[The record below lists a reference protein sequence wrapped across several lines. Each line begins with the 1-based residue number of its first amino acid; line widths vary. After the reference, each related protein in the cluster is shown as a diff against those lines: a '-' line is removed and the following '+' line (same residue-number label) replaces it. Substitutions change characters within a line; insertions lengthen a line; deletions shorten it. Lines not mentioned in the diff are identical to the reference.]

1 MTRQLVLVRHGQSLW
16 NVERRVQGQSGSGLS
31 SVGREQAARTA
42 AAVALA
48 HPDAVLW
55 ASDLERCVETAAP
68 FVEALGVEPTFEP
81 GLRERDFA
89 DWSGRL
95 VSEIAE
101 GWPDL
106 YDRWRAG
113 EDVVG
118 EVGGETSDALAV
130 RVATTLHR
138 LLDASDPERTVV
150 CVTHGGPVWYGTHQ
164 LVGLP
169 RGSLGAVGNASITR
183 LEIAGTAARLG
194 SWNEVSHLPPQL
206 RSSLP
211 PTGHARAVAAPPVGR

>member
-1 MTRQLVLVRHGQSLW
+1 VTRQLVLVRHGQSLW

-31 SVGREQAARTA
+31 DTGREQAARTA
-42 AAVALA
+42 AVVAAA

-55 ASDLERCVETAAP
+55 ASDLDRCVETAAP
-68 FVEALGVEPTFEP
+68 FVDALGAEPTLDP

-89 DWSGRL
+89 AWSGRL
-95 VSEIAE
+95 IPEIAE

-130 RVATTLHR
+130 RVAATLRR
-138 LLDASDPERTVV
+138 LLDASDPERPVV
-150 CVTHGGPVWYGTHQ
+150 CITHGGPVWYGTHE

-169 RGSLGAVGNASITR
+169 RGSLGAVGNASVTR
-183 LEIAGTAARLG
+183 LETNRETTRLG
-194 SWNEVSHLPPQL
+194 SWNEVSHLPPAL
-206 RSSLP
+206 RSSLQ
-211 PTGHARAVAAPPVGR
+211 PTGHHRTAAAPPVGR